1 MKEAHHPKM
10 QYDTNAKW
18 YITRWLS
25 YHGLYIKQSMYI
37 HQSKHG
43 MIHMVQK
50 QNPQESTRKGNKL
63 QVPPASA
70 QMELGREAL

>member
-1 MKEAHHPKM
+1 MTNISQVAKETQIRHMEEAHHPKM
-10 QYDTNAKW
+10 QYDTNATW

-37 HQSKHG
+37 HQRKHG

-50 QNPQESTRKGNKL
+50 
-63 QVPPASA
+63 
-70 QMELGREAL
+70 

>member
-10 QYDTNAKW
+10 QYDTNATW

-50 QNPQESTRKGNKL
+50 QIPQEPTWKGNKP
-63 QVPPASA
+63 QVLPASA
-70 QMELGREAL
+70 QM